1 MAEASFA
8 LLDGRGVLHIA
19 GEDRV
24 PFLQGLVSNDVSKVA
39 GDRAVYSA
47 FLTPQGRFLHDFFLI
62 EREGA
67 FLLDCEAAR
76 AADLKRRLTLY
87 KLRSKVTL
95 AEASAEWQVFVAW
108 GDGAAQSFGL
118 DQEPGAA
125 VAFAGGI
132 AFIDPRLQRLGVRLL
147 LPQQSGSTAL
157 EALGLARGDAA
168 DYHRLRIAEGV
179 PDGSRD
185 LVVDRAILLENGF
198 DELHGVDWQKGCY
211 MGQELTD
218 RKSVV

>member
-47 FLTPQGRFLHDFFLI
+47 SLTPQGRFLHDFFLI

-108 GDGAAQSFGL
+108 GDGAAPPFGL
-118 DQEPGAA
+118 GQEPGAA
-125 VAFAGGI
+125 VAF
-132 AFIDPRLQRLGVRLL
+132 
-147 LPQQSGSTAL
+147 
-157 EALGLARGDAA
+157 
-168 DYHRLRIAEGV
+168 
-179 PDGSRD
+179 
-185 LVVDRAILLENGF
+185 
-198 DELHGVDWQKGCY
+198 
-211 MGQELTD
+211 
-218 RKSVV
+218 

>member
-95 AEASAEWQVFVAW
+95 AEATAEWQVFFPP
-108 GDGAAQSFGL
+108 GDGPPAPLGL
-118 DQEPGAA
+118 RSEPRPASA
-125 VAFAGGI
+125 VAAGI
-132 AFIDPRLQRLGVRLL
+132 AF
-147 LPQQSGSTAL
+147 
-157 EALGLARGDAA
+157 
-168 DYHRLRIAEGV
+168 
-179 PDGSRD
+179 
-185 LVVDRAILLENGF
+185 
-198 DELHGVDWQKGCY
+198 
-211 MGQELTD
+211 
-218 RKSVV
+218 